1 LTNYRLKRSLKQ
13 SSFKNISKRYVLV
26 FIDTKKIITSS
37 KTYACGLKILSNVNL
52 DLCTVLDM
60 IQKKIISFLK
70 NDIKNIPKNKNA
82 AQYE

>member
-1 LTNYRLKRSLKQ
+1 LTIYRLKRSLKQ
-13 SSFKNISKRYVLV
+13 SRADISKIYVLV
-26 FIDTKKIITSS
+26 FIDTKNIITSS

-60 IQKKIISFLK
+60 IQKKISSFLK
-70 NDIKNIPKNKNA
+70 NDIKNIPKNTNA